1 MKRVLKTGMILLA
14 AAALLSGCSGKS
26 GKEETTS
33 ADPAQVLYPV
43 AIDGKEILV
52 GETTVQTLLDQGMN
66 VTVSEMTEDKQI
78 NQYEID
84 PEAEL
89 EPNTYYT
96 GGSIWVTDSIFAHIS
111 LVTDEKAVRMGDAV
125 IARLEFSLVS
135 GEESELK
142 RIAFNGVPVSE
153 MSREK
158 AGEMFPDFSGDDY
171 MWLQKGED
179 YEYFMSFDP
188 TDHMLSSFSLE
199 KEYDVDWSSEE

>member
-33 ADPAQVLYPV
+33 AEPAQVLYPV

-96 GGSIWVTDSIFAHIS
+96 GGSI
-111 LVTDEKAVRMGDAV
+111 
-125 IARLEFSLVS
+125 
-135 GEESELK
+135 
-142 RIAFNGVPVSE
+142 
-153 MSREK
+153 
-158 AGEMFPDFSGDDY
+158 
-171 MWLQKGED
+171 
-179 YEYFMSFDP
+179 
-188 TDHMLSSFSLE
+188 
-199 KEYDVDWSSEE
+199 

>member
-1 MKRVLKTGMILLA
+1 
-14 AAALLSGCSGKS
+14 
-26 GKEETTS
+26 
-33 ADPAQVLYPV
+33 
-43 AIDGKEILV
+43 
-52 GETTVQTLLDQGMN
+52 
-66 VTVSEMTEDKQI
+66 
-78 NQYEID
+78 
-84 PEAEL
+84 
-89 EPNTYYT
+89 
-96 GGSIWVTDSIFAHIS
+96 
-111 LVTDEKAVRMGDAV
+111 MGDAV

>member
-1 MKRVLKTGMILLA
+1 
-14 AAALLSGCSGKS
+14 
-26 GKEETTS
+26 
-33 ADPAQVLYPV
+33 
-43 AIDGKEILV
+43 
-52 GETTVQTLLDQGMN
+52 MN

-78 NQYEID
+78 NHYEID

>member
-1 MKRVLKTGMILLA
+1 MKRVFKTGMILLA
-14 AAALLSGCSGKS
+14 AAALLSGCSGKN
-26 GKEETTS
+26 GKEETAS
-33 ADPAQVLYPV
+33 AEPAQVLYPV

-142 RIAFNGVPVSE
+142 RIAFNGVPVS
-153 MSREK
+153 R
-158 AGEMFPDFSGDDY
+158 F
-171 MWLQKGED
+171 QRR
-179 YEYFMSFDP
+179 
-188 TDHMLSSFSLE
+188 
-199 KEYDVDWSSEE
+199 

>member
-33 ADPAQVLYPV
+33 AEPAQVLYPV

-96 GGSIWVTDSIFAHIS
+96 GGSIW
-111 LVTDEKAVRMGDAV
+111 VTDEKAVRMGDAV